1 MKGPSIPGFPPTT
14 ETMSPD
20 FTTDDEGKPVVTAD
34 GDRIGTVREVDVHT
48 AHVEPGP
55 DMSDSIKSRL
65 GWRATET
72 TTYQLDEEYVE
83 SITDDEVRIQ
93 RL

>member
-1 MKGPSIPGFPPTT
+1 MC
-14 ETMSPD
+14 PD
-20 FTTDDEGKPVVTAD
+20 FTADEEGKPVVTAN
-34 GDRIGTVREVDVHT
+34 GDTIGYVRDVDVRT

-65 GWRATET
+65 DWSATEEK
-72 TTYQLDEEYVE
+72 TYQLDEDYVE
-83 SITDDEVRIQ
+83 SITGDEIRLQ

>member
-1 MKGPSIPGFPPTT
+1 MT
-14 ETMSPD
+14 PD

-34 GDRIGTVREVDVHT
+34 GEQIGTVREVDVHT
-48 AHVEPGP
+48 ARVEPGP

-72 TTYQLDEEYVE
+72 TTYRLDEEYVE
-83 SITDDEVRIQ
+83 SISDDEVRIR